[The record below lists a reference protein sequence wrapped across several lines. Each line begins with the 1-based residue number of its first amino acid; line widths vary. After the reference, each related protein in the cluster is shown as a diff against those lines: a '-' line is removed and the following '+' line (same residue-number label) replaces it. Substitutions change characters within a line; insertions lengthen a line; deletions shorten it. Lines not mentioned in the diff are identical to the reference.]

1 MCEGRIDGSTLQ
13 LVTVCLCDDGVG
25 ELSNELGESIPPQPP
40 VVSYLRP
47 SDARAR
53 ARVVG
58 ARGVG
63 RPPDG
68 GVGMS
73 ERSKLTSSHLRRQA
87 LVYLRQS
94 SQAQLER
101 NVESTQR
108 QYALVERAIEFGFAR
123 EQVVVI
129 DEDLGISGSGIAERT
144 GFARLAAEVALGHA
158 GLVLG
163 LEVSRLA
170 RNNVDW
176 YRLLD
181 LCGVTDTVIGDA
193 DGLYH
198 PGSFNDRLLL
208 GLKGTMS
215 EAELH
220 VLRARLEGG
229 IRNKAAR
236 GELRKALPV
245 GLVWGEAE
253 GEILLDP
260 DEAVR
265 GAIQTIFDRFAELG
279 SVRQVWLWMRREGVQ
294 FPMRRFAHGEIQ
306 WAVPSYH
313 QIHSVLES
321 PVYAGAYAFGKTRR
335 ERYVDEHGNT
345 RQRMRRLPQAE
356 WGVLIWE
363 HHPGFI
369 DKATYERNR
378 ERIASNTRPRVHEAG
393 GAVREGQALLQGI
406 AVCKRCGRK
415 LNVAY
420 DGRRGKGR
428 PTYYCPGRILVE
440 NRGSWCLRV
449 GGGQID
455 HAVAGA
461 LLAALTPAGVKAA
474 LHAAEALEQDH
485 DAALKQWRLQVERA
499 RYAAERAERRY
510 RQVEPEHRLV
520 ARGLERDWETAL
532 QELAKAEAELT
543 LREQQR
549 PRTLTDDERERLL
562 ALGGDLG
569 RVWSAPTT
577 TDRDRKQLLRCLIEE
592 VIIDVVREERR
603 ATLTLRWQGG
613 AITEL
618 GVPLPRH
625 QPPIRTDDDTVA
637 LMRRLAVH
645 YDDATIAG
653 ILNRQGR
660 RSATGQRFTAQ
671 IVSSLRGSWK
681 IPRHQPANDA
691 PDGKLLPI
699 ARVAEILQVAPSTIH
714 RWLADGFIA
723 GEQDTPGAPWRIR
736 VTDDLRSRFVEQA
749 PQGWLPML
757 EATLALGVSRQTV
770 LQRVKRGELQA
781 VHVRNG
787 RRKGLRILVPHA
799 ETSLFDT
806 TAISAAA
813 V

>member
-1 MCEGRIDGSTLQ
+1 
-13 LVTVCLCDDGVG
+13 
-25 ELSNELGESIPPQPP
+25 
-40 VVSYLRP
+40 
-47 SDARAR
+47 
-53 ARVVG
+53 
-58 ARGVG
+58 
-63 RPPDG
+63 
-68 GVGMS
+68 MS
-73 ERSKLTSSHLRRQA
+73 EHGKLTVSHLRRQA
-87 LVYLRQS
+87 FVYLRQS
-94 SQAQLER
+94 SQAQVER
-101 NVESTQR
+101 NVESTDR
-108 QYALVERAIEFGFAR
+108 QYALVGRAMDLGFPR

-129 DEDLGISGSGIAERT
+129 DEDLGISGSGLSDRS

-181 LCGVTDTVIGDA
+181 LCGVTDTVIGDT

-245 GLVWGEAE
+245 GFVWGDEE
-253 GEILLDP
+253 GEILIEP
-260 DEAVR
+260 DEAIR

-279 SVRQVWLWMRREGVQ
+279 SVRQVWLWMRREQVQ
-294 FPMRRFAHGEIQ
+294 FPMRRFTHGEIE
-306 WAVPSYH
+306 WTVPTYH
-313 QIHSVLES
+313 QVHSVLES
-321 PVYAGAYAFGKTRR
+321 PVYAGAYVFGKTKR
-335 ERYVDEHGNT
+335 ERYVDEHGQT
-345 RQRMRRLPQAE
+345 RQRIRRLPQAD

-369 DKATYERNR
+369 DKATFDANR
-378 ERIASNTRPRVHEAG
+378 ERIAGNTRPRAHEPG

-406 AVCKRCGRK
+406 AVCGRCGRK
-415 LNVAY
+415 LKVHY
-420 DGRRGKGR
+420 QGRRGHQS
-428 PTYYCPGRILVE
+428 PAYHCPSSILVE
-440 NRGSWCLRV
+440 NRGSWCLRI
-449 GGGQID
+449 GGTQID
-455 HAVAGA
+455 QAVAGA

-474 LHAAEALEQDH
+474 VQAAEALEVDH

-499 RYAAERAERRY
+499 EYQADRAERRY

-520 ARGLERDWETAL
+520 ARGLERDWEQAL
-532 QELAKAEAELT
+532 TELAKAEAELA

-549 PRTLTDDERERLL
+549 PRALTDQERERLL
-562 ALGGDLG
+562 ALGADLG

-577 TDRDRKQLLRCLIEE
+577 TDRDRKQLLRSLIEE
-592 VIIDVVREERR
+592 VTIDANHPERR
-603 ATLTLRWQGG
+603 ATVTIRWKGG

-618 GVPLPRH
+618 AVTLPKP
-625 QPPIRTDDDTVA
+625 QPAIRTDEDTIA
-637 LMRRLAVH
+637 LIERLAVH
-645 YDDATIAG
+645 YDDGRIAG

-660 RSATGQRFTAQ
+660 RSARGERFTAI
-671 IVSSLRGSWK
+671 IVGGLRRYRN
-681 IPRHQPANDA
+681 IPAYKPPAEP
-691 PDGKLLPI
+691 PDGELLPVGK
-699 ARVAEILQVAPSTIH
+699 AADELGVAASTIF
-714 RWLADGFIA
+714 RWLQAGFIA

-736 VTDDLRSRFVEQA
+736 VNDQLRALFVEDA
-749 PQGWLPML
+749 PAGYLPIVDAMR
-757 EATLALGVSRQTV
+757 TLGVSRQTV

-781 VHVRNG
+781 LHVRSG
-787 RRKGLRILVPHA
+787 RRKGLRILVPQA
-799 ETSLFDT
+799 ETALFNT
-806 TAISAAA
+806 TPMNALA

>member
-1 MCEGRIDGSTLQ
+1 
-13 LVTVCLCDDGVG
+13 V
-25 ELSNELGESIPPQPP
+25 
-40 VVSYLRP
+40 
-47 SDARAR
+47 
-53 ARVVG
+53 
-58 ARGVG
+58 
-63 RPPDG
+63 
-68 GVGMS
+68 S
-73 ERSKLTSSHLRRQA
+73 ERQKLSGSHLRRSA
-87 LVYLRQS
+87 FVYVRQS

-101 NVESTQR
+101 NTESTAR
-108 QYALVERAIEFGFAR
+108 QYALVQRAIELGFAR

-129 DEDLGISGSGIAERT
+129 DEDLGISGSGLSDRS

-181 LCGVTDTVIGDA
+181 LCGVTDTVIGDT

-245 GLVWGEAE
+245 GLVWGEEE

-265 GAIQTIFDRFAELG
+265 GAITTIFDRFGELG
-279 SVRQVWLWMRREGVQ
+279 SVRQVWLWMRRERVQ
-294 FPMRRFAHGEIQ
+294 FPMRRFAHGEIE
-306 WAVPSYH
+306 WTTPTYH

-335 ERYVDEHGNT
+335 ERYVDEHGQT

-356 WGVLIWE
+356 WAVLIWE
-363 HHPGFI
+363 HHRGYI
-369 DKATYERNR
+369 DKATFDRNR
-378 ERIASNTRPRVHEAG
+378 ERIAGNTRPRAHQAG
-393 GAVREGQALLQGI
+393 GAVREGAALLQGI
-406 AVCKRCGRK
+406 AVCGRCGRK
-415 LNVAY
+415 LKVHY
-420 DGRRGKGR
+420 QGRRGHQS
-428 PTYYCPGRILVE
+428 PAYHCPSSIPVE

-455 HAVAGA
+455 QAVAGA

-474 LHAAEALEQDH
+474 LQAAEALEQDH
-485 DAALKQWRLQVERA
+485 DAALKQWWLQVERA
-499 RYAAERAERRY
+499 KYQAERAERRY
-510 RQVEPEHRLV
+510 RHVEPEHRLV
-520 ARGLERDWETAL
+520 ARGLERDWENAL
-532 QELAKAEAELT
+532 AELAKVEAELA

-549 PRTLTDDERERLL
+549 PRALTEDERERLL
-562 ALGGDLG
+562 ALGTDLG

-577 TDRDRKQLLRCLIEE
+577 TDRDRKQLLRTPIEE
-592 VIIDVVREERR
+592 VVIDVVREERR
-603 ATLTLRWQGG
+603 AMLTVRWRGG

-618 GVPLPRH
+618 AVALPKP
-625 QPPIRTDDDTVA
+625 QPAIRTDEDTIE
-637 LMRRLAVH
+637 LLSRLAVH
-645 YDDATIAG
+645 YDDGKIAG

-660 RSATGQRFTAQ
+660 RSATGERFTAI
-671 IVSSLRGSWK
+671 IVGGLRRYRN
-681 IPRHQPANDA
+681 IPAYKPPAEP
-691 PDGKLLPI
+691 PDGELLPVGK
-699 ARVAEILQVAPSTIH
+699 AADELGVAASTLH
-714 RWLADGFIA
+714 RWLQAGFIR

-736 VTDDLRSRFVEQA
+736 VNDQLRALFVEHA
-749 PQGWLPML
+749 PAGYVPIVDAMR
-757 EATLALGVSRQTV
+757 TLGVSRQTV

-781 VHVRNG
+781 LHVRDG
-787 RRKGLRILVPHA
+787 RRKGLRIHVPEPDTA
-799 ETSLFDT
+799 LFDPT
-806 TAISAAA
+806 TMNARA

>member
-1 MCEGRIDGSTLQ
+1 
-13 LVTVCLCDDGVG
+13 
-25 ELSNELGESIPPQPP
+25 
-40 VVSYLRP
+40 
-47 SDARAR
+47 
-53 ARVVG
+53 
-58 ARGVG
+58 
-63 RPPDG
+63 
-68 GVGMS
+68 MS
-73 ERSKLTSSHLRRQA
+73 ERSKLTASHLRRTA
-87 LVYLRQS
+87 FVYVRQS

-101 NVESTQR
+101 NVESTER
-108 QYALVERAIEFGFAR
+108 QYALVQRAIELGFAR

-129 DEDLGISGSGIAERT
+129 DEDLGISGSGLSDRS
-144 GFARLAAEVALGHA
+144 GFARLAAEVALGHV

-181 LCGVTDTVIGDA
+181 LCGVTDTVIGDT

-265 GAIQTIFDRFAELG
+265 GAIATIFERFAELG
-279 SVRQVWLWMRREGVQ
+279 SVRQVWLWMRRERVQ
-294 FPMRRFAHGEIQ
+294 FPMRRFAHGEIE
-306 WAVPSYH
+306 WTTPTYH

-335 ERYVDEHGNT
+335 ERYLDEHGQT

-356 WGVLIWE
+356 WEVLIWD
-363 HHPGFI
+363 HHHGYI
-369 DKATYERNR
+369 DKATYDRNR
-378 ERIASNTRPRVHEAG
+378 ERIARNTRPRAHQTG
-393 GAVREGQALLQGI
+393 GAVREGAALLQGI
-406 AVCKRCGRK
+406 AVCGRCGRK
-415 LNVAY
+415 LKVHY
-420 DGRRGKGR
+420 QGRRGHR
-428 PTYYCPGRILVE
+428 SPAYHCPSSILVE
-440 NRGSWCLRV
+440 NRGSWCLRI
-449 GGGQID
+449 GGTQID
-455 HAVAGA
+455 QAVAGA

-474 LHAAEALEQDH
+474 LQAAEALEQDH

-499 RYAAERAERRY
+499 RYQAERAERRY

-520 ARGLERDWETAL
+520 ARGLERDWERAL
-532 QELAKAEAELT
+532 GELAKAEAELA

-549 PRTLTDDERERLL
+549 PRALTDTERERLL
-562 ALGGDLG
+562 AFGTDLG

-592 VIIDVVREERR
+592 VIIDANREERR
-603 ATLTLRWQGG
+603 ATLTIRWRGG

-618 GVPLPRH
+618 AVTLPKP
-625 QPPIRTDDDTVA
+625 QPAIRTDEDTIA
-637 LMRRLAVH
+637 LLERLAAH
-645 YDDATIAG
+645 YDDGRIAG

-660 RSATGQRFTAQ
+660 RSATGERFTAI
-671 IVSSLRGSWK
+671 IVGGLRRYRG
-681 IPRHQPANDA
+681 IPAYKPPTEP
-691 PDGKLLPI
+691 PDGELLPVGK
-699 ARVAEILQVAPSTIH
+699 AADELGVAASTLF
-714 RWLADGFIA
+714 RWLQAGFIR

-736 VTDDLRSRFVEQA
+736 VNDELRALFVEEA
-749 PQGWLPML
+749 PEGFVPIVDAMR
-757 EATLALGVSRQTV
+757 ALGVSRQTV
-770 LQRVKRGELQA
+770 LQRVKRGELEA
-781 VHVRNG
+781 VHVRRG
-787 RRKGLRILVPHA
+787 RRKGLRIRVPVA
-799 ETSLFDT
+799 DGLFDAT
-806 TAISAAA
+806 TMNAEA
-813 V
+813 VC

>member
-1 MCEGRIDGSTLQ
+1 
-13 LVTVCLCDDGVG
+13 V
-25 ELSNELGESIPPQPP
+25 
-40 VVSYLRP
+40 
-47 SDARAR
+47 
-53 ARVVG
+53 
-58 ARGVG
+58 
-63 RPPDG
+63 
-68 GVGMS
+68 S

-87 LVYLRQS
+87 FVYLRQS

-108 QYALVERAIEFGFAR
+108 QYALVERAIELGFAR
-123 EQVVVI
+123 EQIVVI
-129 DEDLGISGSGIAERT
+129 DEDLGISGSGLSERS

-170 RNNVDW
+170 RNNADW

-236 GELRKALPV
+236 GELRKALPI
-245 GLVWGEAE
+245 GLVWGEEE

-294 FPMRRFAHGEIQ
+294 FPLRRWPNELQ
-306 WAVPSYH
+306 WVTPTYH

-356 WGVLIWE
+356 WGVLIWD
-363 HHPGFI
+363 HHPGYV

-378 ERIASNTRPRVHEAG
+378 ERIARNTRPRAHEPG

-406 AVCKRCGRK
+406 AVCRRCGRK

-420 DGRRGKGR
+420 DGRRGHPR
-428 PTYYCPGRILVE
+428 PAYYCPGRILVE
-440 NRGSWCLRV
+440 NRGSWCMRV
-449 GGGQID
+449 GGMQID
-455 HAVAGA
+455 QAVARA

-474 LHAAEALEQDH
+474 LQAAEALEQNH
-485 DAALKQWRLQVERA
+485 DVALKQWRLQVERA
-499 RYAAERAERRY
+499 RYQAERAERRY

-520 ARGLERDWETAL
+520 ARGLERDWENAL
-532 QELAKAEAELT
+532 QELANAEAELA

-549 PRTLTDDERERLL
+549 PRALTDEERERLL
-562 ALGGDLG
+562 SLGADLG

-577 TDRDRKQLLRCLIEE
+577 TDRDRKQLIRCLIED
-592 VIIDVVREERR
+592 VTIDVCREQRR
-603 ATLTLRWQGG
+603 AQLTIRWRGG

-618 GVPLPRH
+618 AVPLPRH
-625 QPPIRTDDDTVA
+625 QPTIRTDEDTIE
-637 LMRRLAVH
+637 LIRRLAVH
-645 YDDATIAG
+645 YDDGRIAG

-660 RSATGQRFTAQ
+660 RSARGERFTAI
-671 IVSSLRGSWK
+671 IVGGLRRYRG
-681 IPRHQPANDA
+681 IPAHQPPTEP
-691 PDGKLLPI
+691 PDGELLPVYK
-699 ARVAEILQVAPSTIH
+699 AADELGVAASTIF
-714 RWLADGFIA
+714 RWLQAGFIR

-736 VTDDLRSRFVEQA
+736 VNDHLRALFVEEA
-749 PQGWLPML
+749 PASFVPIVDAMRI
-757 EATLALGVSRQTV
+757 LGVSRQTV
-770 LQRVKRGELQA
+770 LQRVKRGELEA
-781 VHVRNG
+781 LHVRRG
-787 RRKGLRILVPHA
+787 RRKGLRIRVPA
-799 ETSLFDT
+799 DDGLFDPT
-806 TAISAAA
+806 TMNAQA

>member
-1 MCEGRIDGSTLQ
+1 
-13 LVTVCLCDDGVG
+13 V
-25 ELSNELGESIPPQPP
+25 
-40 VVSYLRP
+40 
-47 SDARAR
+47 
-53 ARVVG
+53 
-58 ARGVG
+58 
-63 RPPDG
+63 
-68 GVGMS
+68 S
-73 ERSKLTSSHLRRQA
+73 ERSKLTASHLRRTA
-87 LVYLRQS
+87 FVYVRQS

-101 NVESTQR
+101 NVESTDR
-108 QYALVERAIEFGFAR
+108 QYALVQRAIELGFAR

-129 DEDLGISGSGIAERT
+129 DEDLGISGSGMSDRS

-236 GELRKALPV
+236 GELRTALPV
-245 GLVWGEAE
+245 GFVWGEQE

-306 WAVPSYH
+306 WAVPTYH

-335 ERYVDEHGNT
+335 ERYVDEHGQT
-345 RQRMRRLPQAE
+345 RQRMRRLPRAE
-356 WGVLIWE
+356 WAVLLWD

-369 DKATYERNR
+369 DKAAFEANR
-378 ERIASNTRPRVHEAG
+378 ERIARNTRPRAHESG
-393 GAVREGQALLQGI
+393 GAVREGAALLQGI
-406 AVCKRCGRK
+406 ATCGRCGRK
-415 LNVAY
+415 LKVHY
-420 DGRRGKGR
+420 QGRRGHQS
-428 PTYYCPGRILVE
+428 PAYHCPSSILVE
-440 NRGSWCLRV
+440 GRGSWCLRI
-449 GGGQID
+449 GGTQID
-455 HAVAGA
+455 QAVAAA

-474 LHAAEALEQDH
+474 LQAAEALEHDH

-499 RYAAERAERRY
+499 TYQADRAERRY

-520 ARGLERDWETAL
+520 ARGLERDWEHAL
-532 QELAKAEAELT
+532 AALARAEAELA

-549 PRTLTDDERERLL
+549 PRTLSEGEREQLL
-562 ALGGDLG
+562 ALGADLG

-577 TDRDRKQLLRCLIEE
+577 TDRDRKQLLRTLIED
-592 VIIDVVREERR
+592 VTIDADKQERR
-603 ATLTLRWQGG
+603 ATLTIRWQGG

-618 GVPLPRH
+618 AVTLPKP
-625 QPPIRTDDDTVA
+625 QPTIRTDEDTIA
-637 LMRRLAVH
+637 LLERLAAH
-645 YDDATIAG
+645 YDDGKIAG

-660 RSATGQRFTAQ
+660 RSATGERFTAI
-671 IVSSLRGSWK
+671 IVGGLRRYRG
-681 IPRHQPANDA
+681 IPAYKPPAE
-691 PDGKLLPI
+691 PRDGEPLPVGKAADELGI
-699 ARVAEILQVAPSTIH
+699 AASTLH
-714 RWLADGFIA
+714 RWLQAGFIG

-736 VTDDLRSRFVEQA
+736 VDDQLRALFVDDSPPGYVPIVDA
-749 PQGWLPML
+749 MR
-757 EATLALGVSRQTV
+757 TLGVSRQTV
-770 LQRVKRGELQA
+770 LHRVKHGELDA

-787 RRKGLRILVPHA
+787 RRKGLRIRVPEP
-799 ETSLFDT
+799 ETALFDT
-806 TAISAAA
+806 TPMNAQA

>member
-1 MCEGRIDGSTLQ
+1 VSEQ
-13 LVTVCLCDDGVG
+13 QK
-25 ELSNELGESIPPQPP
+25 LS
-40 VVSYLRP
+40 
-47 SDARAR
+47 A
-53 ARVVG
+53 
-58 ARGVG
+58 
-63 RPPDG
+63 
-68 GVGMS
+68 
-73 ERSKLTSSHLRRQA
+73 SHLRRSA
-87 LVYLRQS
+87 FVYVRQS

-101 NVESTQR
+101 NTESTAR
-108 QYALVERAIEFGFAR
+108 QYALVQRAIELGFAR

-129 DEDLGISGSGIAERT
+129 DEDLGISGSGLSDRS

-181 LCGVTDTVIGDA
+181 LCGVTDTVIGDT

-245 GLVWGEAE
+245 GLVWGEEE

-265 GAIQTIFDRFAELG
+265 GAITTIFDRFGELG
-279 SVRQVWLWMRREGVQ
+279 SVRQVWLWMRRERMQ

-306 WAVPSYH
+306 WTTPTYH

-335 ERYVDEHGNT
+335 ERYVDEHGQT

-356 WGVLIWE
+356 WAVLIWE
-363 HHPGFI
+363 HHRGYI
-369 DKATYERNR
+369 DKATFDRNR
-378 ERIASNTRPRVHEAG
+378 ERIAGNTRPRAHQAG
-393 GAVREGQALLQGI
+393 GAVREGAALLQGI
-406 AVCKRCGRK
+406 AVCGRCGRK
-415 LNVAY
+415 LKVHY
-420 DGRRGKGR
+420 QGRRGHQS
-428 PTYYCPGRILVE
+428 PAYHCPSSILVE

-455 HAVAGA
+455 QAVAGA

-474 LHAAEALEQDH
+474 LQAAEGLEQDH
-485 DAALKQWRLQVERA
+485 DAALKQWWLQVERA
-499 RYAAERAERRY
+499 KYQADRAERRY

-520 ARGLERDWETAL
+520 ARGLERDWEHAL
-532 QELAKAEAELT
+532 AELAKAEAELA

-549 PRTLTDDERERLL
+549 PRTLSEDERERLL
-562 ALGGDLG
+562 ALGADLG

-577 TDRDRKQLLRCLIEE
+577 TDRDRKQLLRTLIEE
-592 VIIDVVREERR
+592 VVIDVVREERR
-603 ATLTLRWQGG
+603 AMLTVRWRGG

-618 GVPLPRH
+618 AVALPKP
-625 QPPIRTDDDTVA
+625 QPAIRTDEDTIE
-637 LMRRLAVH
+637 LLSRLAVH
-645 YDDATIAG
+645 YDDGKIAG

-660 RSATGQRFTAQ
+660 RSATGERFTAI
-671 IVSSLRGSWK
+671 IVGGLRRYRN
-681 IPRHQPANDA
+681 IPAHKPPAEP
-691 PDGKLLPI
+691 PDGELLPVGK
-699 ARVAEILQVAPSTIH
+699 AADELGVAASTLH
-714 RWLADGFIA
+714 RWLQAGFIR

-736 VTDDLRSRFVEQA
+736 VNDQLRALFVEHA
-749 PQGWLPML
+749 PAGYVPIVDAMRI
-757 EATLALGVSRQTV
+757 LGVSRQTV

-781 VHVRNG
+781 LHVRDG
-787 RRKGLRILVPHA
+787 RRNGLRIHVPEP
-799 ETSLFDT
+799 ETALFDST
-806 TAISAAA
+806 TMNARA

>member
-1 MCEGRIDGSTLQ
+1 
-13 LVTVCLCDDGVG
+13 V
-25 ELSNELGESIPPQPP
+25 
-40 VVSYLRP
+40 
-47 SDARAR
+47 
-53 ARVVG
+53 
-58 ARGVG
+58 
-63 RPPDG
+63 
-68 GVGMS
+68 S
-73 ERSKLTSSHLRRQA
+73 ERQKLTASHLRRA
-87 LVYLRQS
+87 AFVYLRQS

-101 NVESTQR
+101 NVESTAR
-108 QYALVERAIEFGFAR
+108 QYALVERAIELGFAR

-129 DEDLGISGSGIAERT
+129 DEDLGISGSGLSERS
-144 GFARLAAEVALGHA
+144 GFGRLAAEVALGHA

-170 RNNVDW
+170 RNNADW

-245 GLVWGEAE
+245 GLVWGEEE

-306 WAVPSYH
+306 WAVPTYH
-313 QIHSVLES
+313 HIHSVLES

-335 ERYVDEHGNT
+335 ERYVDEHGQT
-345 RQRMRRLPQAE
+345 RQRLRRLPQAE
-356 WGVLIWE
+356 WAVLIWD

-369 DKATYERNR
+369 DKATFEANR
-378 ERIASNTRPRVHEAG
+378 ERIARNTRPRAHEAG
-393 GAVREGQALLQGI
+393 GAVREGAALLQGI
-406 AVCKRCGRK
+406 AVCARCGRK
-415 LNVAY
+415 LNVHY
-420 DGRRGKGR
+420 DGRRAQAR
-428 PTYYCPGRILVE
+428 PSYYCPGSILVE

-449 GGGQID
+449 GGVQID
-455 HAVAGA
+455 QAVAGA

-474 LHAAEALEQDH
+474 LQAAEALEADH
-485 DAALKQWRLQVERA
+485 DAALAQWRLQVERA
-499 RYAAERAERRY
+499 QYQAERAERRY

-520 ARGLERDWETAL
+520 ARGLERDWEQALTAL
-532 QELAKAEAELT
+532 TQAEADLAI
-543 LREQQR
+543 REQQR
-549 PRTLTDDERERLL
+549 PRTLTPAEREQLL
-562 ALGGDLG
+562 ALGADLG
-569 RVWSAPTT
+569 RVWSAATT
-577 TDRDRKQLLRCLIEE
+577 TDRDRKQLLRTLIEE
-592 VIIDVVREERR
+592 VTVDVIREERR
-603 ATLTLRWQGG
+603 ATLTLRWRGG

-618 GVPLPRH
+618 VVPLPRY
-625 QPPIRTDDDTVA
+625 QPPIRTDEDTVA

-671 IVSSLRGSWK
+671 IISSLRTSWK
-681 IPRHQPANDA
+681 IPRHQPPGEA
-691 PDGKLLPI
+691 PDGELLPI
-699 ARVAEILQVAPSTIH
+699 ARVAEILEVAPSTIH

-736 VTDDLRSRFVEQA
+736 VTDDLRQRFVEQA
-749 PQGWLPML
+749 PEGWLPML
-757 EATLALGVSRQTV
+757 EATIALGVSRQTV
-770 LQRVKRGELQA
+770 LQRVKRGELEA

-787 RRKGLRILVPHA
+787 RRKGLRIRVPAA
-799 ETSLFDT
+799 ETALFDT
-806 TAISAAA
+806 TPMSTAA

>member
-1 MCEGRIDGSTLQ
+1 MS
-13 LVTVCLCDDGVG
+13 
-25 ELSNELGESIPPQPP
+25 ELG
-40 VVSYLRP
+40 
-47 SDARAR
+47 
-53 ARVVG
+53 
-58 ARGVG
+58 
-63 RPPDG
+63 
-68 GVGMS
+68 
-73 ERSKLTSSHLRRQA
+73 KLTVSHLRRA
-87 LVYLRQS
+87 AFVYLRQS
-94 SQAQLER
+94 SQTQVER
-101 NVESTQR
+101 NVESTDR
-108 QYALVERAIEFGFAR
+108 QYALVARAVELGFAR

-129 DEDLGISGSGIAERT
+129 DEDLGISGSGLSERS
-144 GFARLAAEVALGHA
+144 GFARLTAEVALGHA

-170 RNNVDW
+170 RNNADW

-236 GELRKALPV
+236 GELRKALPI
-245 GLVWGEAE
+245 GLVWGEEE

-260 DEAVR
+260 DEAIR

-279 SVRQVWLWMRREGVQ
+279 SVRQVWLWMRREGMQ
-294 FPMRRFAHGEIQ
+294 FPMHRFAHGEIE
-306 WAVPSYH
+306 WTIPTYH

-335 ERYVDEHGNT
+335 ERYVDEHGQT

-356 WGVLIWE
+356 WQVLIWD

-369 DKATYERNR
+369 DKPTFENNR
-378 ERIASNTRPRVHEAG
+378 ERIARNTRPRAHEAG
-393 GAVREGQALLQGI
+393 GAVREGAALLQGI
-406 AVCKRCGRK
+406 AVCARCGRK
-415 LNVAY
+415 LNVHY
-420 DGRRGKGR
+420 DGRRAQAR
-428 PTYYCPGRILVE
+428 PSYYCPGSILVE
-440 NRGSWCLRV
+440 NRGSHCLRV
-449 GGGQID
+449 GGVQID
-455 HAVAGA
+455 QAIAGA

-474 LHAAEALEQDH
+474 LQAAEALEQDH
-485 DAALKQWRLQVERA
+485 DAALTQWRLQVERA
-499 RYAAERAERRY
+499 RYQAERAERRY

-520 ARGLERDWETAL
+520 ARGLERDWEQALTAVA
-532 QELAKAEAELT
+532 QAEAELT

-549 PRTLTDDERERLL
+549 PRTLTQAEREQLL
-562 ALGGDLG
+562 ALGADLG
-569 RVWSAPTT
+569 RVWSAATT
-577 TDRDRKQLLRCLIEE
+577 TDRDRKQLLRTLIEE
-592 VIIDVVREERR
+592 VIVDVIREERR
-603 ATLTLRWQGG
+603 ATLTIRWKGG

-618 GVPLPRH
+618 VVPLPRY
-625 QPPIRTDDDTVA
+625 QPPIRTDEDTVA

-681 IPRHQPANDA
+681 IPRRQPPSDP
-691 PDGKLLPI
+691 PDGELLPI
-699 ARVAEILQVAPSTIH
+699 ARVAEILEVAPSTIH

-736 VTDDLRSRFVEQA
+736 VTDDLRRRFVEQA
-749 PQGWLPML
+749 PEGWLPML
-757 EATLALGVSRQTV
+757 EATMLLGVSRQTV
-770 LQRVKRGELQA
+770 LQRVKRGELDA
-781 VHVRNG
+781 VHVRSG
-787 RRKGLRILVPHA
+787 RRKGLRIRVPAA
-799 ETSLFDT
+799 ETALFDT
-806 TAISAAA
+806 TPISTAA

>member
-1 MCEGRIDGSTLQ
+1 MTDRQ
-13 LVTVCLCDDGVG
+13 
-25 ELSNELGESIPPQPP
+25 
-40 VVSYLRP
+40 
-47 SDARAR
+47 
-53 ARVVG
+53 
-58 ARGVG
+58 
-63 RPPDG
+63 
-68 GVGMS
+68 
-73 ERSKLTSSHLRRQA
+73 KLTSSHLRRQA
-87 LVYLRQS
+87 FVYLRQS
-94 SQAQLER
+94 SQTQVER
-101 NVESTQR
+101 NVESTDR
-108 QYALVERAIEFGFAR
+108 QYALVERAIELGFTR

-129 DEDLGISGSGIAERT
+129 DEDLGISGSGLSDRS

-170 RNNVDW
+170 RNNADW

-236 GELRKALPV
+236 GELRKTLPV
-245 GLVWGEAE
+245 GFVWGEE
-253 GEILLDP
+253 HLP
-260 DEAVR
+260 DR
-265 GAIQTIFDRFAELG
+265 AELG
-279 SVRQVWLWMRREGVQ
+279 EPLEDRGDRAADRLVGVEQDLALRLWMRREAVQ
-294 FPMRRFAHGEIQ
+294 FPARRYAYGSEIK
-306 WAVPSYH
+306 WAVPTYH

-335 ERYVDEHGNT
+335 ERYVDEYGNT
-345 RQRMRRLPQAE
+345 RQRLRRLPQAE
-356 WGVLIWE
+356 WLVLIWD

-369 DKATYERNR
+369 DKPTFERNR
-378 ERIASNTRPRVHEAG
+378 ERIASNTRPRAHEPG
-393 GAVREGQALLQGI
+393 GAVREGAALLQGI
-406 AVCKRCGRK
+406 AVCARCGRK
-415 LNVAY
+415 LNVHY
-420 DGRRGKGR
+420 DGRRAQAR
-428 PTYYCPGRILVE
+428 PSYYCPGSILVE
-440 NRGSWCLRV
+440 NRGSWCMRV
-449 GGGQID
+449 GGMQID
-455 HAVAGA
+455 QAVAGA

-474 LHAAEALEQDH
+474 LQAAEALEQDH
-485 DAALKQWRLQVERA
+485 DAALTQWRLQVERA
-499 RYAAERAERRY
+499 RYQAERAERRH

-520 ARGLERDWETAL
+520 ARGLERDWEQALTAL
-532 QELAKAEAELT
+532 ARAEAELA
-543 LREQQR
+543 LREQQQ
-549 PRTLTDDERERLL
+549 PRTLTSAQRDQLL
-562 ALGGDLG
+562 ALGTDLG

-577 TDRDRKQLLRCLIEE
+577 TDRDRKQLLRTLIEE
-592 VIIDVVREERR
+592 VTVDVNREERH
-603 ATLTLRWQGG
+603 ASLTLRWQGG

-618 GVPLPRH
+618 IVPLPRY
-625 QPPIRTDDDTVA
+625 QSPIRTAEDTVA

-671 IVSSLRGSWK
+671 IISSLRTSWK
-681 IPRHQPANDA
+681 IPRHQPPSDP
-691 PDGKLLPI
+691 PDGELMPI

-723 GEQDTPGAPWRIR
+723 GEQDTPGAPWRVR
-736 VTDDLRSRFVEQA
+736 VTDDLRQRFVEQA
-749 PQGWLPML
+749 PEGWLPML
-757 EATLALGVSRQTV
+757 EATIALGVSRQTV

-787 RRKGLRILVPHA
+787 RRKGLRIQVPA
-799 ETSLFDT
+799 TKTALFDT
-806 TAISAAA
+806 TSMSAAA